1 MLFDFELKTN
11 EMSTNQKSK
20 IMNKFNTIIGAF
32 LVLLTV
38 SCEGPTGPPGFDGF
52 DGVDGQDGLDGIQGQ
67 VVEIDGVNF
76 GYDVD
81 GNIFST
87 LINFGDETNYE
98 VREAD
103 AVLVY
108 RFDGTIDLDD
118 NSTADAWSQIPQN
131 FFLPEGTIQ
140 YVFAHT
146 FVDLEIFIDGN
157 FDLSAIST
165 DFTDNQSFRI
175 VFVPS
180 VFANSSKMDTSN
192 IENVM
197 SALGIEESQVMKI
210 DID

>member
-1 MLFDFELKTN
+1 
-11 EMSTNQKSK
+11 
-20 IMNKFNTIIGAF
+20 MNKFNTIIGAF

>member
-1 MLFDFELKTN
+1 MLFDFDLKTN

-20 IMNKFNTIIGAF
+20 IMNKFNTIIGAL

-157 FDLSAIST
+157 FDLSALST